1 MFLGTVLPR
10 LDERQRRVLVGAAV
24 VVWGSGGKTVVAVA
38 SGMSRYT
45 VMKAEREV
53 VEGMEVT
60 DCLRVPGGGDRA
72 LIVKQEGL
80 LAVLDELVHPHRRGS
95 PVSLLWWSSR
105 SGARLADDLVGEGFK
120 VSERTVLRLL
130 GLLGFRCW
138 RTRRF
143 WRVHGMRIGMV
154 SSGV

>member
-53 VEGMEVT
+53 VEGVE
-60 DCLRVPGGGDRA
+60 D
-72 LIVKQEGL
+72 GL
-80 LAVLDELVHPHRRGS
+80 FACP
-95 PVSLLWWSSR
+95 WW
-105 SGARLADDLVGEGFK
+105 
-120 VSERTVLRLL
+120 
-130 GLLGFRCW
+130 W
-138 RTRRF
+138 
-143 WRVHGMRIGMV
+143 
-154 SSGV
+154 